1 MNNLFPCQAAGH
13 ESRYGD
19 GNDTFV
25 YGVLNTNA
33 YLVWQDADAVLVDPP
48 DDTAEVEKVM
58 AENGLTLKA
67 LLCTHLHFDHVT
79 GCAAWQK
86 KTGLPVLAGQQD
98 IDNRKVLCDGAKN
111 FDLTIS
117 DFTVQTLQPGM
128 VSFGAL
134 NVTVI
139 SVPGHSPGSLCYYF
153 PSQKI
158 LLSGDTLFHHQIGFT
173 DIMPLQSDEAL
184 RAAISDRLLTLP
196 DDTKVYPGHREP
208 TTIGEENA
216 WGTLYRSS
224 N

>member
-1 MNNLFPCQAAGH
+1 MRPGREMAMIR
-13 ESRYGD
+13 S
-19 GNDTFV
+19 FV

-58 AENGLTLKA
+58 AENGLTLRA

-86 KTGLPVLAGQQD
+86 KTDLPVFAGQQD
-98 IDNRKVLCDGAKN
+98 IDNREVLCDGAKK

-117 DFTVQTLQPGM
+117 DFRVQPLQPGM
-128 VSFGAL
+128 VSFGSL

-139 SVPGHSPGSLCYYF
+139 SVPGHSPGSLFYYF
-153 PSQKI
+153 PSQKF
-158 LLSGDTLFHHQIGFT
+158 LLSVDTLFHHQIGFT

-184 RAAISDRLLTLP
+184 RAAIADRLLTLP

-208 TTIGEENA
+208 PTIGEENA

>member
-1 MNNLFPCQAAGH
+1 MIR
-13 ESRYGD
+13 S
-19 GNDTFV
+19 FV

-139 SVPGHSPGSLCYYF
+139 SVPGHTRDHSVIISRPRKFFFPETRSFTIRSASLISCPCSPMRPCVLPYLTGSSRCRM
-153 PSQKI
+153 
-158 LLSGDTLFHHQIGFT
+158 TRRCT
-173 DIMPLQSDEAL
+173 
-184 RAAISDRLLTLP
+184 
-196 DDTKVYPGHREP
+196 PGTGNP
-208 TTIGEENA
+208 PP
-216 WGTLYRSS
+216 
-224 N
+224 

>member
-1 MNNLFPCQAAGH
+1 MIR
-13 ESRYGD
+13 S
-19 GNDTFV
+19 FV

-58 AENGLTLKA
+58 AGNGLTLRA

-86 KTGLPVLAGQQD
+86 KTDLPVFAGQQD
-98 IDNRKVLCDGAKN
+98 IGNREVLCDGAKN

-117 DFTVQTLQPGM
+117 DFRVQPLQPGM

-184 RAAISDRLLTLP
+184 RAAIADRLLTLP
-196 DDTKVYPGHREP
+196 DDTKVYPGHS
-208 TTIGEENA
+208 IMA
-216 WGTLYRSS
+216 
-224 N
+224 

>member
-1 MNNLFPCQAAGH
+1 MRPGREMAMIR
-13 ESRYGD
+13 S
-19 GNDTFV
+19 FV

-48 DDTAEVEKVM
+48 DDMAEVEKVM

>member
-1 MNNLFPCQAAGH
+1 MRPGREMAMIR
-13 ESRYGD
+13 S
-19 GNDTFV
+19 FV

-58 AENGLTLKA
+58 AENGLTLRA

-79 GCAAWQK
+79 GYAAWQK
-86 KTGLPVLAGQQD
+86 KTGLPVFAGQQN
-98 IDNRKVLCDGAKN
+98 IDNREVLCDGAKK

-117 DFTVQTLQPGM
+117 DFRVQPLQPGM
-128 VSFGAL
+128 VSFGSL

-184 RAAISDRLLTLP
+184 RAAIADRLLTLP

-208 TTIGEENA
+208 PTIGEENA

>member
-1 MNNLFPCQAAGH
+1 MIR
-13 ESRYGD
+13 S
-19 GNDTFV
+19 FV

-58 AENGLTLKA
+58 AENGLTLRA

-86 KTGLPVLAGQQD
+86 KTDLPVFAGQQD
-98 IDNRKVLCDGAKN
+98 IGNREVLCDGAKN
-111 FDLTIS
+111 FNLTIS
-117 DFTVQTLQPGM
+117 DFRVQPLQPGM
-128 VSFGAL
+128 VSFGSL

-184 RAAISDRLLTLP
+184 RAAIADRLLTLP

>member
-1 MNNLFPCQAAGH
+1 MMFSGRPDMRPGREMAMIR
-13 ESRYGD
+13 S
-19 GNDTFV
+19 FV

-86 KTGLPVLAGQQD
+86 KTDLPVFAGQQD
-98 IDNRKVLCDGAKN
+98 IDNREVLCDGAKN

-117 DFTVQTLQPGM
+117 DFRVQPLQPGM
-128 VSFGAL
+128 VSFGSL

-139 SVPGHSPGSLCYYF
+139 SVPGHSPG
-153 PSQKI
+153 
-158 LLSGDTLFHHQIGFT
+158 
-173 DIMPLQSDEAL
+173 
-184 RAAISDRLLTLP
+184 
-196 DDTKVYPGHREP
+196 
-208 TTIGEENA
+208 
-216 WGTLYRSS
+216 
-224 N
+224 

>member
-1 MNNLFPCQAAGH
+1 MRPGREMAMIR
-13 ESRYGD
+13 S
-19 GNDTFV
+19 FV

-48 DDTAEVEKVM
+48 NDTAEVEKVM

-86 KTGLPVLAGQQD
+86 KTDLPVFAGQQD
-98 IDNRKVLCDGAKN
+98 IDNREVLCDSAKN

-117 DFTVQTLQPGM
+117 DFRVQPLQPGM
-128 VSFGAL
+128 VSFGSL

-184 RAAISDRLLTLP
+184 RAAIADRLLTLP
-196 DDTKVYPGHREP
+196 DDTKVYPGHRES

>member
-1 MNNLFPCQAAGH
+1 MRPGREMAMIR
-13 ESRYGD
+13 S
-19 GNDTFV
+19 FV

-86 KTGLPVLAGQQD
+86 KTGLPVFAGQQN
-98 IDNRKVLCDGAKN
+98 IDNREVLCDGAKN

-117 DFTVQTLQPGM
+117 DFRVQPLQPGM
-128 VSFGAL
+128 VSFGSL

-184 RAAISDRLLTLP
+184 RAAIADRLLTLP

>member
-1 MNNLFPCQAAGH
+1 MIR
-13 ESRYGD
+13 S
-19 GNDTFV
+19 FV

-58 AENGLTLKA
+58 AENGLTLRA

-86 KTGLPVLAGQQD
+86 KTDLPVFAGQQD
-98 IDNRKVLCDGAKN
+98 IDNREILCDGAKN

-117 DFTVQTLQPGM
+117 DFRVQPLQPGM
-128 VSFGAL
+128 VSFGSL

-184 RAAISDRLLTLP
+184 RAAIADRLLTLP

-208 TTIGEENA
+208 TTRGEENA
-216 WGTLYRSS
+216 GGTLYRSS

>member
-1 MNNLFPCQAAGH
+1 MRPGREMAMIR
-13 ESRYGD
+13 S
-19 GNDTFV
+19 FV

-86 KTGLPVLAGQQD
+86 KTDLPVFAGQQD
-98 IDNRKVLCDGAKN
+98 IDNREVLCDGAKN

-117 DFTVQTLQPGM
+117 DFRSQPLQPRM
-128 VSFGAL
+128 VSFGSL

-139 SVPGHSPGSLCYYF
+139 SIPGHSPGSLCYYF

-184 RAAISDRLLTLP
+184 RAAIADRLLTLP

-216 WGTLYRSS
+216 CGTLYRSS

>member
-1 MNNLFPCQAAGH
+1 MRPGREMAMIR
-13 ESRYGD
+13 S
-19 GNDTFV
+19 FV

-86 KTGLPVLAGQQD
+86 KTDLPVFAGQQD
-98 IDNRKVLCDGAKN
+98 IDNREVLCDGAKN

-117 DFTVQTLQPGM
+117 DFRVQPLQPGM
-128 VSFGAL
+128 VSFGSL

-158 LLSGDTLFHHQIGFT
+158 LLSGDTLFHHQIGVT

-184 RAAISDRLLTLP
+184 RAAIADRLLTLP

>member
-1 MNNLFPCQAAGH
+1 MRPGREMAMIR
-13 ESRYGD
+13 S
-19 GNDTFV
+19 FV

-184 RAAISDRLLTLP
+184 RAAISDRFLTLP

>member
-1 MNNLFPCQAAGH
+1 MRSGGEMAMIR
-13 ESRYGD
+13 S
-19 GNDTFV
+19 FV

-58 AENGLTLKA
+58 TENGLTLKA

-86 KTGLPVLAGQQD
+86 KAGLPVLAGQQD
-98 IDNRKVLCDGAKN
+98 IDNREVLCDGAKN
-111 FDLTIS
+111 FNLTIS
-117 DFTVQTLQPGM
+117 DFKVQPLQSGM
-128 VSFGAL
+128 VSFGSL

-184 RAAISDRLLTLP
+184 RAAIADRLLTLP
-196 DDTKVYPGHREP
+196 DDTKVYPGHRES